1 VLDPAVR
8 GRRLGTAILCGLLL
22 TMAAS
27 LPPLHP
33 LPIDLCL
40 LHRLTGLH
48 CVSCGL
54 TRSICLLAHG
64 RWRESLAMHPAGILV
79 AAAIFVEGLRGAVES
94 VLGRR
99 LPYGLLLRLLPFD
112 RAGRP

>member
-1 VLDPAVR
+1 VLDPAAR
-8 GRRLGTAILCGLLL
+8 GRRLGRAVLCGLLL
-22 TMAAS
+22 TMAVC

-33 LPIDLCL
+33 LPVDLCL
-40 LHRLTGLH
+40 LHRLTGLR
-48 CVSCGL
+48 CLTCGL

-64 RWRESLAMHPAGILV
+64 RWRESLAMHPAGVLVATAILV
-79 AAAIFVEGLRGAVES
+79 NGVLDAAES

-99 LPYGLLLRLLPFD
+99 LPRGLPFD